1 MINTRNREPGQM
13 QGDTQEPTGP
23 GGEAERGSE
32 RRPMGTHGG
41 SKWSDAGRG
50 ATARGQGLGA

>member
-13 QGDTQEPTGP
+13 QGDTQKPTGP
-23 GGEAERGSE
+23 GREAEREGQ
-32 RRPMGTHGG
+32 RGVMGMHGG
-41 SKWSDAGRG
+41 SKQSDAGRG